1 MRQRELSEGGARTA
15 RSWRSSI
22 EVGQTEPC
30 RQCAPRSSRTPFGSS
45 QAVANEAPR
54 VLEDLGEIHGAD
66 TDARRLEQLLAVAR
80 GVQGVRAGAN
90 GSDER
95 RPEAV
100 HDAAHSEEAAEIGS
114 ERLRIGMDRVA
125 VRQRERN
132 PILPATGFVIAGC
145 HPASARNPFRIVFN
159 FQRACRG
166 SHRGE
171 ARDTATHIDA
181 LSAVECGQISAR
193 DAIFRG
199 VWGAR
204 CGERSSPALRHRPQT
219 PCMLLLSE
227 RTFMKLLR
235 LVLTAAF
242 TLALAAPAA
251 AQRYTAKQD
260 GDVIEL
266 ADTSAQMNVSVVW
279 SMSNAWRIQ
288 VKGKDLVRASA
299 TLADFQ
305 ARPGFNGMPL
315 LAPFANRLDE
325 TAFYANGKKYNFDL
339 ELGNVRGPIP
349 STGFV
354 NGSKAWQLVEFK
366 ADGKSAWVTC
376 KLDFYKNPQYM
387 QQFPFAH
394 TITMTYRV
402 ADGAL
407 EVRTRLDNLSNE
419 PMPVVIGYHPVYELP
434 DGTRN
439 DWTVSAD
446 AKTHWIEIPQRLPT
460 GETQPIEN
468 FFGSDR
474 TAIQL
479 GKYALI
485 DDVFT
490 DLVRDANGRAT
501 MKLLYNGKELH
512 VSLGPKYKTVL
523 MWSTPLGG
531 GGGGGR
537 GGGAGRAGGQGQGA
551 PAAGGGRAANPAPTS
566 SGPFP
571 VDPAQGVKVAPPAVP
586 PAEGAPAPTTRGFI
600 AFEPMVAITN
610 ALNLAHKGVY
620 KDLQSIPP
628 AGSWEESF
636 WITTKGY

>member
-1 MRQRELSEGGARTA
+1 
-15 RSWRSSI
+15 
-22 EVGQTEPC
+22 
-30 RQCAPRSSRTPFGSS
+30 
-45 QAVANEAPR
+45 
-54 VLEDLGEIHGAD
+54 
-66 TDARRLEQLLAVAR
+66 
-80 GVQGVRAGAN
+80 
-90 GSDER
+90 
-95 RPEAV
+95 
-100 HDAAHSEEAAEIGS
+100 
-114 ERLRIGMDRVA
+114 
-125 VRQRERN
+125 
-132 PILPATGFVIAGC
+132 
-145 HPASARNPFRIVFN
+145 
-159 FQRACRG
+159 
-166 SHRGE
+166 
-171 ARDTATHIDA
+171 
-181 LSAVECGQISAR
+181 
-193 DAIFRG
+193 
-199 VWGAR
+199 
-204 CGERSSPALRHRPQT
+204 
-219 PCMLLLSE
+219 
-227 RTFMKLLR
+227 MKLLR
-235 LVLTAAF
+235 CVLATTF
-242 TLALAAPAA
+242 ALAWAVPAA

-266 ADTSAQMNVSVVW
+266 ADTSAQMQVSVVW
-279 SMSNAWRIQ
+279 SMSDAWRIR
-288 VKGKDLVRASA
+288 VKGKDLVRTSA

-354 NGSKAWQLVEFK
+354 NGSKEWQLVEYK

-376 KLDFYKNPQYM
+376 RLDFYKNPQFIK
-387 QQFPFAH
+387 QFPFAH

-419 PMPVVIGYHPVYELP
+419 PMPVVIGYHPIFELP
-434 DGTRN
+434 DGNRN

-460 GETQPIEN
+460 GETQPIEK

-501 MKLLYNGKELH
+501 MKLMHGGKELH

-537 GGGAGRAGGQGQGA
+537 GGGRGGA
-551 PAAGGGRAANPAPTS
+551 AAAGGGAPPPPAP

-586 PAEGAPAPTTRGFI
+586 PAEGAPAPATKGFI

-610 ALNLAHKGVY
+610 ALNLAHRGVY
-620 KDLQSIPP
+620 KELQSIPP